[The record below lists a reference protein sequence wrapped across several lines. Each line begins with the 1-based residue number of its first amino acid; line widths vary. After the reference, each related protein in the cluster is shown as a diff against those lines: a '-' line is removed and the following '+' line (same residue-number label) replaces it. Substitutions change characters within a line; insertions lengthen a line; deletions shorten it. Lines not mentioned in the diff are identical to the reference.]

1 LDFSFK
7 DDVTVVLLLGV
18 SFKTNGPYV
27 FIGQRRV
34 YGDWRATM
42 IWKGDLEISKV
53 HGKLPEYTYNKC
65 ASRAICRI
73 VS

>member
-18 SFKTNGPYV
+18 SYMYNRPYV

-34 YGDWRATM
+34 CGDWRATT
-42 IWKGDLEISKV
+42 IWKGDVQSSISNV
-53 HGKLPEYTYNKC
+53 C
-65 ASRAICRI
+65 AVFKTKKDI
-73 VS
+73 